1 MKTIY
6 TYKNLPH
13 SFLMRG
19 VLCLFGVFF
28 SSQAYAQHEDLLG
41 KTWYLYKI
49 EIDGE
54 EYEYYYYTPN
64 TRTANDESRIE
75 IMDYDINKLTATV
88 EFDGCPGWGMFLT
101 IEFVENE
108 EKFILSDFGG
118 LTLEYC
124 YYWQDS
130 AEHEII
136 EEFFFSFYHNYGSIV
151 EYSLETINN
160 IEFLIF
166 TDENKNQIYYSAIN
180 LSTPDFNDLSFSIS
194 PNPVQEQ
201 LFIQMSENSVMTIN
215 VYDIQGRLME
225 RFQSSSA
232 ETSLDVSK
240 YASGLYFIK
249 LTDELGIRKV
259 KKFIKQ

>member
-1 MKTIY
+1 MLENVLLGKLETQRDVSEYDSGIYFIKMTDDLGSRHVKKYIKRLIMKT
-6 TYKNLPH
+6 TTTFKSLPH
-13 SFLMRG
+13 TFLMRV
-19 VLCLFGVFF
+19 VLCLFGVLF
-28 SSQAYAQHEDLLG
+28 SSQAYAQHEDLLD
-41 KTWYLYKI
+41 KTWYLYKL

-75 IMDYDINKLTATV
+75 IMDYDINKLTAAV

-130 AEHEII
+130 VEHEII

-166 TDENKNQIYYSAIN
+166 TDEN
-180 LSTPDFNDLSFSIS
+180 
-194 PNPVQEQ
+194 
-201 LFIQMSENSVMTIN
+201 
-215 VYDIQGRLME
+215 
-225 RFQSSSA
+225 
-232 ETSLDVSK
+232 
-240 YASGLYFIK
+240 
-249 LTDELGIRKV
+249 
-259 KKFIKQ
+259 